1 MSPVA
6 PHDDSASSAG
16 SWRTGLRGNAWAIAE
31 ADLEEPTRLLRV
43 DPRDGATGVFRDS
56 PVIVRLSQPAD
67 PASLSPATF
76 RVEGP
81 FGPVPGH
88 AGLSPDGQCVIW
100 TGERPFA
107 PDALHFVVV
116 RGLADERGREVQ
128 PHVTRFVSCDIVWS
142 TLPI

>member
-6 PHDDSASSAG
+6 AHDDSASPAFA
-16 SWRTGLRGNAWAIAE
+16 WRTGLRGNAWAMAE
-31 ADLEEPTRLLRV
+31 PEAEGPARVLRV
-43 DPRDGATGVFRDS
+43 DPRDGAAGVFRDS
-56 PVIVRLSQPAD
+56 PVIVRLSQAAD

-88 AGLSPDGQCVIW
+88 AGLSPDGQCLIW
-100 TGERPFA
+100 TAEEPFA

-116 RGLADERGREVQ
+116 RGLADQRGREIQ